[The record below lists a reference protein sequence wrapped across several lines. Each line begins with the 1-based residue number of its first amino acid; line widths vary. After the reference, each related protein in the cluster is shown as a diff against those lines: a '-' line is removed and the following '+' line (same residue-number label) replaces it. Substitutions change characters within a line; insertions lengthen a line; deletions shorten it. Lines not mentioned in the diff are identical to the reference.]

1 VREEEDL
8 SKTIQELKKSSV
20 AKVTK
25 EVEVIKLLQLQ
36 QLLYLGNINQ
46 F

>member
-8 SKTIQELKKSSV
+8 SKTIEELKKSSV

-25 EVEVIKLLQLQ
+25 EEKVI
-36 QLLYLGNINQ
+36 
-46 F
+46 

>member
-8 SKTIQELKKSSV
+8 SKTIEELKKSSV

-25 EVEVIKLLQLQ
+25 EVEVI
-36 QLLYLGNINQ
+36 
-46 F
+46 